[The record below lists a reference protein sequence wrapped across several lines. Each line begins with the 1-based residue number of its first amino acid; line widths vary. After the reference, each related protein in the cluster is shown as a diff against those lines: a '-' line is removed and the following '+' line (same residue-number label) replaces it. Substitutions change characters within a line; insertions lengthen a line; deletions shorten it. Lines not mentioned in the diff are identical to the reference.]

1 MPGARMHPQK
11 SLVLG
16 TMPEEDDMRTTR
28 HSIRYVL
35 SLLSMGLMLAGLF
48 GGPVLPAASAAEVEL
63 FAYQNDWSTQYPWG
77 SQDYRWRPQ
86 DPWGHRPPRA
96 GLGYGLPDR
105 YTIHKGKKC
114 ELRCER
120 IRGSREYGCREYRC

>member
-1 MPGARMHPQK
+1 
-11 SLVLG
+11 
-16 TMPEEDDMRTTR
+16 MRIIR
-28 HSIRYVL
+28 HSVAHVVP
-35 SLLSMGLMLAGLF
+35 LLGMGLMLAGPF
-48 GGPVLPAASAAEVEL
+48 GGPVLSAASAAEVER
-63 FAYQNDWSTQYPWG
+63 FTYQNDWSAQDPWG
-77 SQDYRWRPQ
+77 QQDYRWRPQ

-120 IRGSREYGCREYRC
+120 ISGRREY